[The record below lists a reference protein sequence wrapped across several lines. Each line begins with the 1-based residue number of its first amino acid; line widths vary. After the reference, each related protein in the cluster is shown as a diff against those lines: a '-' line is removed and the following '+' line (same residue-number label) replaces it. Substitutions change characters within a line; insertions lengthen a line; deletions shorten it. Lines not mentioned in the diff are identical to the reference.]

1 MARRHSIETNASCS
15 TLTFPN
21 ITYTIAG
28 ATSLH
33 RSKLVDFS
41 YRQLNFGTFIYSFRR
56 NHIHGSTFTGVFDTC
71 SFGVLTL
78 CPLSLCPPVTL
89 SPVTLSPVTM
99 SPGHFVPRSLCPR
112 SLCPRFTL
120 SPGHF
125 VSGHFVPG
133 HFVPGPFVPRSVC
146 PLVTLS
152 LVTCPI
158 YDFWS
163 ILENLDFKIGM
174 RPNWNLFFLCY
185 FQ

>member
-78 CPLSLCPPVTL
+78 CPLSLL

-112 SLCPRFTL
+112 SLCPLVTL

-158 YDFWS
+158 YDF
-163 ILENLDFKIGM
+163 
-174 RPNWNLFFLCY
+174 
-185 FQ
+185 